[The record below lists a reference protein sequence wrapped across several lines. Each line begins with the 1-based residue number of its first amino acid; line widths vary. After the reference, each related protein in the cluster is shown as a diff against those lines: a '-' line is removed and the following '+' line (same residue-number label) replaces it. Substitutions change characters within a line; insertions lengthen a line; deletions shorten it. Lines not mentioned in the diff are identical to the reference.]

1 MNTLNTRNI
10 YMGEEPYSIWFPYRR
25 PNDFNRLCL
34 AFGKGIYLY
43 DIYGKEYVDL
53 ASGLWNVSLG
63 YGNERIIEAITKQ
76 AGNLAYCSL
85 FENSNELL
93 LSGALQL
100 IEFMKL
106 NGAKTVYSCS
116 GSESLEIAIK
126 VMRQYWSLQG
136 QEQKK
141 IVLSFSDSYHGTS
154 YGAMSISDLEKP
166 EFCNIGPMLDMV
178 TTIQAKYKVD
188 GCNSN
193 SCQEACEELQE
204 VRSFIE
210 KNCDRIAGIVIEP
223 MLSSKG
229 AFSLCREYLIQLV
242 ALCREYHVLVTFD
255 EVATGFYRCGT
266 KFYYLKLGVTPDIV
280 CLSKAI
286 NSGYLPLGATVVSKK
301 IIRTYDNCSCILP
314 HGSTQGGNLLACAAM
329 KAALEQYTELETTE
343 DFERKG
349 NQFYGI
355 LKNKLEDLRCIK
367 QIRGDG
373 LFFSLDLKSKN
384 ILSVKQFLENR
395 GIIVYYSDVGLSL
408 LPMIITTL
416 EEWEKIVN
424 KIYHILGEIG

>member
-10 YMGEEPYSIWFPYRR
+10 YTGGHPYSIWFPYKK
-25 PNDFNRLCL
+25 PNDFNGLCL
-34 AFGKGIYLY
+34 SFGKGIYLY
-43 DIYGKEYVDL
+43 DIYGKKYIDL

-63 YGNERIIEAITKQ
+63 YGNKRIIDAITQQ
-76 AGNLAYCSL
+76 AGKLAYCSL

-100 IEFMKL
+100 TEFMKL
-106 NGAKTVYSCS
+106 KGSKVIYSCS
-116 GSESLEIAIK
+116 GSESLETAIK

-136 QEQKK
+136 QEQKR
-141 IVLSFSDSYHGTS
+141 IILSFSDSYHGTS

-166 EFCNIGPMLDMV
+166 EFCHIGPMLDMV
-178 TTIQAKYKVD
+178 TTIQAKYKTS
-188 GCNSN
+188 GCICSN
-193 SCQEACEELQE
+193 CQEICEEWQE
-204 VRSFIE
+204 LKSFIE

-229 AFSLCREYLIQLV
+229 AFSLCREYLIHLV
-242 ALCREYHVLVTFD
+242 DLCKKYHVLVAFD

-266 KFYYLKLGVTPDIV
+266 RFYYLKLGVTPDIV

-286 NSGYLPLGATVVSKK
+286 NSGYLPLGATVVSEK
-301 IIRTYDNCSCILP
+301 IIKAYDNGNSILP

-329 KAALEQYTELETTE
+329 KAALEQYAELETIE

-355 LKNKLEDLRCIK
+355 LKSKLEGLRCIK

-373 LFFSLDLKSKN
+373 LFFSLDLNRKN
-384 ILSVKQFLENR
+384 ILSVKQLLENR
-395 GIIVYYSDVGLSL
+395 GIIVYYSDVGLLL

-416 EEWEKIVN
+416 DEWKNIVN
-424 KIYHILGEIG
+424 RIYYVLREIG